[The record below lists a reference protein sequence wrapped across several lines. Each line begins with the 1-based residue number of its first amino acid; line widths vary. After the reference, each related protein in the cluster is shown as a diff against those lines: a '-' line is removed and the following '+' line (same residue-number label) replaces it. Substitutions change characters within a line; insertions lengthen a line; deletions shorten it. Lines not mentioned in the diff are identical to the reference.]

1 MFGLGLGEILVI
13 LIIALVFVGPKRLP
27 ELARGLGKGIFE
39 FQKAMQAM
47 KDELNK
53 PDLSRYA
60 KTEATPQETQQ
71 IAQDTSS
78 KTDSTHSNS

>member
-13 LIIALVFVGPKRLP
+13 FIIALVFVGPKRLP

-39 FQKAMQAM
+39 FQKAMQSM

-53 PDLSRYA
+53 S
-60 KTEATPQETQQ
+60 ETPKFGEPQENAQETQQ
-71 IAQDTSS
+71 IAQVTPPKD
-78 KTDSTHSNS
+78 DSTHSNS

>member
-39 FQKAMQAM
+39 FQKAMQSM
-47 KDELNK
+47 KEELNK
-53 PDLSRYA
+53 
-60 KTEATPQETQQ
+60 TETPKYSEPQEPQQ
-71 IAQDTSS
+71 IAQVIPS
-78 KTDSTHSNS
+78 KDDSTHSDS